1 MEKVI
6 FSLDVR
12 ESNRFTKIVQIIFG
26 TACICIAGFW
36 FIYNVKTKGEGGSLW
51 VTIIFLAGFGVY
63 QIYSGLGYSSRF
75 IEIAPEKIRLKKFNI
90 CTVREIL
97 PAGIEKIESLPLSI
111 NFHLK
116 PSGLIRLRFGTT
128 YPDKIEII
136 RESLEKFADLNNI
149 KFEETME
156 II

>member
-1 MEKVI
+1 MEKVT
-6 FSLDVR
+6 FSLDIR
-12 ESNRFTKIVQIIFG
+12 ENNRFTRIIQIIFG
-26 TACICIAGFW
+26 AACIGIAGFW
-36 FIYNVKTKGEGGSLW
+36 FVFNIKAEGAGGALW
-51 VTIIFLAGFGVY
+51 ITVIFLAGFGTY
-63 QIYSGLGYSSRF
+63 QIFSGLGFASRF
-75 IEIAPEKIRLKKFNI
+75 IEIAPDRIRLKKYNI
-90 CTVREIL
+90 GTAKDIPPVR
-97 PAGIEKIESLPLSI
+97 IEKIESLPLSI

-128 YPDKIEII
+128 YPEKIEII